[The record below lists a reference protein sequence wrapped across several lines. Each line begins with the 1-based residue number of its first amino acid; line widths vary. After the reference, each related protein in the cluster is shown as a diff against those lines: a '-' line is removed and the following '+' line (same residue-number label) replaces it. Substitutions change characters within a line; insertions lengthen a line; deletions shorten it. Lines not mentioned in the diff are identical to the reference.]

1 MATPGGTM
9 PLLDHLEELR
19 TRLIVSLCAVLALS
33 VVGYLL
39 SDAILA
45 FMTRPV
51 GKVYF
56 MGVAEAFTVKLKIAL
71 FFGLFTA
78 SPLIFYQAWRFVSP
92 GLTSRE
98 VMWVLPV
105 ALAMTVFFV
114 LGAAFCFYL
123 VVPIGIRF
131 LMSFSSESLE
141 PLLSV
146 SRYVSFVGWMTL
158 AFGLVFEIP
167 VVIFILGRMGVV
179 SVATLRRNRRFV
191 IVGILI
197 LAALVTPSPDAFS
210 QLLLA
215 VPLYLLFELSVLL
228 VALTGSRRGIPAAEA
243 RSET

>member
-19 TRLIVSLCAVLALS
+19 SRLIVCLGAVLVLS

-39 SDAILA
+39 SDDILT

-56 MGVAEAFTVKLKIAL
+56 MGVTEAFTVKLKIAL

-105 ALAMTVFFV
+105 ALAMSLFFV

-123 VVPIGIRF
+123 VVPIGIKF
-131 LMSFSSESLE
+131 LMSFGSESVE

-191 IVGILI
+191 IVAILI

-228 VALTGSRRGIPAAEA
+228 VALTGRRRGIPATSAA
-243 RSET
+243 SEL

>member
-19 TRLIVSLCAVLALS
+19 SRLIVCLGAVLVLS

-39 SDAILA
+39 SDDILT

-56 MGVAEAFTVKLKIAL
+56 MGVTEAFTVKLKIAL

-105 ALAMTVFFV
+105 ALAMSLFFV

-123 VVPIGIRF
+123 VVPIGIKF
-131 LMSFSSESLE
+131 LMSFGSESVE

-191 IVGILI
+191 IVAILI

-228 VALTGSRRGIPAAEA
+228 VALTGRRRGIPAASA
-243 RSET
+243 TSEL

>member
-1 MATPGGTM
+1 MATPGGSM

-19 TRLIVSLCAVLALS
+19 SRLIVCLGAVLVLS
-33 VVGYLL
+33 IVGYLL
-39 SDAILA
+39 SDDILT

-56 MGVAEAFTVKLKIAL
+56 MGVTEAFTVKLKIAL

-92 GLTSRE
+92 GLTSKE

-105 ALAMTVFFV
+105 ALAMSLFFV

-123 VVPIGIRF
+123 VVPIGIKF
-131 LMSFSSESLE
+131 LMSFGSESVE

-179 SVATLRRNRRFV
+179 SVATLRRNRRFA
-191 IVGILI
+191 IAAILI

-215 VPLYLLFELSVLL
+215 APLYLLFELSVLL
-228 VALTGSRRGIPAAEA
+228 VALTGRRRGIPATSAT
-243 RSET
+243 SEL